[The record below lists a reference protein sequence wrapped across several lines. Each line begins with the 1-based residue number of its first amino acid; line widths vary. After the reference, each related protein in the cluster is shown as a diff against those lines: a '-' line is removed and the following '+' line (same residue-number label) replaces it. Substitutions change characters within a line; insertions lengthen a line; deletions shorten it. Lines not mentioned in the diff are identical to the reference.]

1 MAVSGVIARLLPRF
15 LLKFA
20 ERLRFPHLFLLM
32 LGLFAVDFLIPDP
45 IPFFDEIFLS
55 LATLLLASWKNRRP
69 RP

>member
-1 MAVSGVIARLLPRF
+1 MAVSGLIARLLPRF

-32 LGLFAVDFLIPDP
+32 LGLFVVDFLIPDP
-45 IPFFDEIFLS
+45 IPFFDEIFLG